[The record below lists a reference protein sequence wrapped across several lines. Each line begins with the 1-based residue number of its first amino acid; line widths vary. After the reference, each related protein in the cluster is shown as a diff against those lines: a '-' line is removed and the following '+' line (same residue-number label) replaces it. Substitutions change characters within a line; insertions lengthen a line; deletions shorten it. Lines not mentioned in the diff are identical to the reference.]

1 MRWQEVRFRTG
12 AYFNR
17 SLKTLE
23 FADTDLHTLPMAAHS
38 DDPSER
44 RVNDP
49 TMTFDPSQFEHMVA
63 PESHNG
69 FIGMRYRNHGANW
82 VEMAVPWREDLVG
95 DAETGVLATGPI
107 ISLLDISTSMSI
119 WVALG
124 RYQPQVTLDLRIDYL
139 RAATPRKDLIAWA
152 ECYQIKRS
160 MAFVRG
166 IAHDGDINDPVANV
180 AGIFIQVETE
190 ATPRF
195 PETPR

>member
-17 SLKTLE
+17 SLNTLE
-23 FADTDLHTLPMAAHS
+23 FADTDLHTISMAAPSH
-38 DDPSER
+38 DPSER

-49 TMTFDPSQFEHMVA
+49 TMTFDPSQFEHMVS

-69 FIGMRYRNHGANW
+69 FIAMRYRNHGANW

-95 DAETGVLATGPI
+95 DAETGVMATGPI

-119 WVALG
+119 WVARG
-124 RYQPQVTLDLRIDYL
+124 MYQPQVTLDLRIDYL
-139 RAATPRKDLIAWA
+139 RAATPHKDLIAWA

-180 AGIFIQVETE
+180 AGIFIQVEPD

-195 PETPR
+195 PEKRT